1 MKIIRICLMGLVM
14 ILSATLNADVRQY
27 HFSHLTMDD
36 GLSHNDITAII
47 QDAYGFMWFATRDGL
62 NRYDG
67 NKVKVYKSECSP
79 NNSQGINS
87 IFSLCLAPD
96 STLWMGA
103 QGILCYDTQGDSLRQ
118 VQIKTVE
125 GRSPKGMIL
134 SVKANTK
141 GVLFFLEKDEGIYSY
156 DPQTCRCQFYSF
168 ANLKVGVSKVTAT
181 AMWIDNDDNV
191 WIGGD
196 KECLIQLDYTT
207 GNYHAV
213 KIDCLNAENDGM
225 QVITG
230 NGHYIYMGFQYSGV
244 VRYDLN
250 DKTVQC
256 FLSSTYKC
264 NFLGADNKQ

>member
-96 STLWMGA
+96 L
-103 QGILCYDTQGDSLRQ
+103 SL
-118 VQIKTVE
+118 IH
-125 GRSPKGMIL
+125 I
-134 SVKANTK
+134 
-141 GVLFFLEKDEGIYSY
+141 
-156 DPQTCRCQFYSF
+156 
-168 ANLKVGVSKVTAT
+168 
-181 AMWIDNDDNV
+181 
-191 WIGGD
+191 
-196 KECLIQLDYTT
+196 
-207 GNYHAV
+207 
-213 KIDCLNAENDGM
+213 
-225 QVITG
+225 
-230 NGHYIYMGFQYSGV
+230 
-244 VRYDLN
+244 
-250 DKTVQC
+250 
-256 FLSSTYKC
+256 
-264 NFLGADNKQ
+264 

>member
-213 KIDCLNAENDGM
+213 
-225 QVITG
+225 
-230 NGHYIYMGFQYSGV
+230 
-244 VRYDLN
+244 
-250 DKTVQC
+250 
-256 FLSSTYKC
+256 
-264 NFLGADNKQ
+264 